1 MNESACT
8 IVIAT
13 HNRCE
18 RLIETLERLRR
29 LPEEPAIIVVDNGS
43 TDDTAERVAADYP
56 FVRVLRLAR
65 NIGAAARNVGA
76 RAATTR
82 YVAFCDDDCWWQPGA
97 LRRGAAVLDAHAG
110 VAVLNACVM
119 IDGVRID
126 EACALMAASRLPK
139 RSACAGTAIAAFMA
153 GAAIVRRSAFLDA
166 GGFHPRYHLGAEE
179 SLLALD
185 LLDRGWEL
193 IYDPSLVV
201 AHAPYRAGRRPRAR
215 RIAVMRNR
223 LWTAWL
229 RRSPAGA
236 WRVTAPVLRSATH
249 DAEALLAVLRAFT
262 GLRWIVRERRQIR
275 THVERLSS
283 SIVELPP

>member
-13 HNRCE
+13 HNRCG
-18 RLIETLERLRR
+18 RLTETLDRLRR
-29 LPEEPAIIVVDNGS
+29 LPEEPEIIVVDNGS
-43 TDDTAERVAADYP
+43 TDDTTGRVAARFP
-56 FVRVLRLAR
+56 SVRVLRMSQ

-97 LRRGAAVLDAHAG
+97 LRRAAAVLDAHAN

-126 EACALMAASRLPK
+126 EACALMAASCMPK
-139 RSACAGTAIAAFMA
+139 RSACDGTAIAAFMA
-153 GAAIVRRSAFLDA
+153 GAAIVRRAAFLDA
-166 GGFHPRYHLGAEE
+166 GGYHPRYHLGAEE

-193 IYDPSLVV
+193 IYDPSIVV

-236 WRVTAPVLRSATH
+236 WRATAPVLWSATH
-249 DAEALLAVLRAFT
+249 DAEALLAVLRALA
-262 GLRWIVRERRQIR
+262 GLRWIVRERRQVR
-275 THVERLSS
+275 PHVERLCSA
-283 SIVELPP
+283 IVELPP